1 VFVLLLV
8 ACAAHHPIHGATPR
22 GLERVGL
29 AEVQLVRDLPAP
41 DTASSSPPPSR
52 VSTDDPAAPTVL
64 DPERDGPFL
73 RNEYAGVVQFGGG
86 FIREGEIALETR
98 ARHLTFS
105 EQDAYAELGV
115 AWLADAVA
123 RALEAR
129 GLQVVQT
136 AAPRVDVTRTK
147 RRGSHPDDGQDNV
160 NLPRTELTP
169 GPLAFPQ
176 GAPEWVV
183 VPLLRTYLAHNGG
196 WFQGQTYG
204 CMAGARVEA
213 LVVLYETRSGA
224 PVWWMTTSGRHLDER
239 IAQATRAQ
247 LEDYIVVAETRAERD
262 LKRHLLR

>member
-1 VFVLLLV
+1 MFTLLLL
-8 ACAAHHPIHGATPR
+8 ACATHQPIHGTKPP

-41 DTASSSPPPSR
+41 AAAPPLESPR
-52 VSTDDPAAPTVL
+52 VPLDADNPPTVL
-64 DPERDGPFL
+64 DPDRDGPFL

-86 FIREGEIALETR
+86 FIREGDVALETR

-105 EQDAYAELGV
+105 EQDAYAQLGG
-115 AWLADAVA
+115 AWLADVVKH
-123 RALEAR
+123 ALEVR
-129 GLQVVQT
+129 GVEVVPAQ
-136 AAPRVDVTRTK
+136 APGVRVTRTS

-169 GPLAFPQ
+169 ERLTFPE
-176 GAPEWVV
+176 GAPDWVV
-183 VPLLRTYLAHNGG
+183 VPLVRTYLAHNGG

-224 PVWWMTTSGRHLDER
+224 PVWWMTATGRHLDER
-239 IAQATRAQ
+239 VAQATRAQ
-247 LEDYIVVAETRAERD
+247 LEDYVLAAEARAERA
-262 LKRHLLR
+262 LRRHLLR